1 MITHTLLTATALLA
15 SAAIPALAQQHQHGQ
30 EQEAGMTGQPMM
42 MQCMHAMMGMEGME
56 GMQGMQEMGGQMMG
70 GGMMAMMHTQ
80 PAMLLQASEALALTP
95 EQTEQLTALRD
106 RAQPEHQRHMQAAM
120 EAHQTAAAILEGD
133 SPDLGAYA
141 EALNEAADHMVMAH
155 VAMTGTALEGRAI
168 LTPEQLDKLHE
179 GMSHMPG
186 MHGGTGGSGHG
197 VHH

>member
-1 MITHTLLTATALLA
+1 
-15 SAAIPALAQQHQHGQ
+15 
-30 EQEAGMTGQPMM
+30 
-42 MQCMHAMMGMEGME
+42 
-56 GMQGMQEMGGQMMG
+56 MQEMGGQMMG
-70 GGMMAMMHTQ
+70 GGMMAMMRTQ
-80 PAMLLQASEALALTP
+80 PAMLLQASDALALTP

-120 EAHQTAAAILEGD
+120 EAHRTAAAILEGD

-155 VAMTGTALEGRAI
+155 VAMTRTALEGRAI